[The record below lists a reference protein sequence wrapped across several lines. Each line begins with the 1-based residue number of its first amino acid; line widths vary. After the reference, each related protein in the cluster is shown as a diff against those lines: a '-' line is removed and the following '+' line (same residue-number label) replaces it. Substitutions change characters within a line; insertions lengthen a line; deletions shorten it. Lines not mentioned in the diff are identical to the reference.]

1 MKESGDRFH
10 IIVNADPVITFD
22 EVKRLINLFEK
33 LNFKNR
39 QKVIVYAEDILTSQR
54 TRQGKK

>member
-1 MKESGDRFH
+1 MKEGENRFH
-10 IIVNADPVITFD
+10 IIINADPVITFD
-22 EVKRLINLFEK
+22 EVTRLITLFEK

-39 QKVIVYAEDILTSQR
+39 NKVIDYAEDILISQK

>member
-1 MKESGDRFH
+1 MKENGNRFH
-10 IIVNADPVITFD
+10 IIINADPVITFD
-22 EVKRLINLFEK
+22 EVKRLITFFEK

-54 TRQGKK
+54 TRQGKE

>member
-10 IIVNADPVITFD
+10 IIINADPVMTFD
-22 EVKRLINLFEK
+22 DVKRLITLFEK

-39 QKVIVYAEDILTSQR
+39 NKVIDYAEDILISQK